1 MKKISEYDHNELG
14 KILCCRVENSY
25 GDNESYWCKKEKLR
39 FFSKELQYMRI
50 LFDLYN
56 YDSNF
61 KMIDEECKEKTLQEE
76 KKIVEN
82 YKLFLNSLEEIEK
95 YCLTAF
101 QKKYVAFTCYYNYY
115 TIMDYDLP
123 KVNNMEEL
131 CQYVRVAQVYISGK
145 RYEVRFQ
152 FLYSP
157 IDIVLYEYLDDN
169 GKPRMSLSPAT
180 HLKEVGVHP
189 ITKT

>member
-39 FFSKELQYMRI
+39 FFSKELQYIHI

-95 YCLTAF
+95 FCLLSF
-101 QKKYVAFTCYYNYY
+101 QNENAAFTDYYY
-115 TIMDYDLP
+115 TVMDYDLP

-131 CQYVRVAQVYISGK
+131 CQYVRVAQVYVSSEC
-145 RYEVRFQ
+145 YEVRLQ

-157 IDIVLYEYLDDN
+157 ADAVIYGYLNDN
-169 GKPRMSLSPAT
+169 GEPKMDIKSALDIIR
-180 HLKEVGVHP
+180 VNP
-189 ITKT
+189 IRGT